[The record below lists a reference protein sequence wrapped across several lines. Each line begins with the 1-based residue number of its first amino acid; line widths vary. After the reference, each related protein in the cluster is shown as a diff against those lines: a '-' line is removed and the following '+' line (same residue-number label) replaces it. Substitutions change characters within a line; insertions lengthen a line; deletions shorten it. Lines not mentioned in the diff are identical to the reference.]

1 MAIVSANG
9 VATPLSPNAIIN
21 GAFDINQRNFSSST
35 AGGFG
40 FDRWNTA
47 VSGGTVTSSAQTFIP
62 GSGAVTGVEARNF
75 YRITTSGQSSTG
87 HFALLIQNVEDVRTF
102 AGQTVTL
109 SFYAKAGSGTPK
121 IAGEFYQYF
130 GTGGSPSG
138 VVETPIGA
146 STISTSWA
154 RYSLTF
160 VVPSIS
166 GKTIGTN
173 NDSALAVNLWV
184 SSGATFATRS
194 SSIGIQNNTFDIW
207 GVQLEAGNIATPF
220 RRNANSIQGELAA
233 CQRYTYVIN
242 GSEGTSGNSV
252 PIASGHYVSSSLY
265 RATVT
270 FPVKM
275 RTPPSLTSSSGAGH
289 FQIFDSSATAYSSV
303 GQDFSAPNAS
313 ILQVTVSGRTAGQ
326 GAYLRTDN
334 AAAQLIFSAEL

>member
-9 VATPLSPNAIIN
+9 AATPLSPNAIIN

-47 VSGGTVTSSAQTFIP
+47 VSGGTVTASAQTFTL
-62 GSGAVTGVEARNF
+62 GSAPATPVGARNF
-75 YRITTSGQSSTG
+75 YRITTSGQSTAG

-130 GTGGSPSG
+130 GTGGSPSS

-160 VVPSIS
+160 IVPSIS

-184 SSGATFATRS
+184 SSGSTFATRS

-207 GVQLEAGNIATPF
+207 GVQLEAGSIATPF
-220 RRNANSIQGELAA
+220 RRSENSLQGELAA
-233 CQRYTYVIN
+233 CQRYFQRI
-242 GSEGTSGNSV
+242 GGTGGFV
-252 PIASGHYVSSSLY
+252 LIG
-265 RATVT
+265 T
-270 FPVKM
+270 
-275 RTPPSLTSSSGAGH
+275 G
-289 FQIFDSSATAYSSV
+289 QCESATAARTSIRLPVTLRGLPNLSRSSDTQFVMSSANGTFYTTTSVQFNGAYFDGFQLYTVIGSSV
-303 GQDFSAPNAS
+303 
-313 ILQVTVSGRTAGQ
+313 LTAGHATTVW
-326 GAYLRTDN
+326 GNTGTID
-334 AAAQLIFSAEL
+334 ISAEL